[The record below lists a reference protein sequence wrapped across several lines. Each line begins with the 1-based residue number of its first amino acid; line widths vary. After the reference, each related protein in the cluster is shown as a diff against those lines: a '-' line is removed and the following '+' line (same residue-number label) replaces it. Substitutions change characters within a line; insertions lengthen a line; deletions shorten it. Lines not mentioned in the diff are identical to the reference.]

1 MLPRSSSDF
10 WEHLDKL
17 HVEREE
23 RRGIL
28 DTPKN
33 EAGGTFGEREGGR
46 GAPIICTVKREL
58 EVSPVRLSEERGER
72 GREREIKVAEWRFL
86 LREFG
91 ELVKRVILFDAATA
105 TATDSRIS
113 RYRRPPTSVIH
124 NRTKGVVSNGSSF
137 LRQ

>member
-1 MLPRSSSDF
+1 M
-10 WEHLDKL
+10 
-17 HVEREE
+17 
-23 RRGIL
+23 

-58 EVSPVRLSEERGER
+58 EVSPVRLSDEREG
-72 GREREIKVAEWRFL
+72 EIKVTEWRFL

-124 NRTKGVVSNGSSF
+124 NRTKGVVSNGSFF

>member
-1 MLPRSSSDF
+1 M
-10 WEHLDKL
+10 
-17 HVEREE
+17 
-23 RRGIL
+23 

-33 EAGGTFGEREGGR
+33 EAGGTFEGTERGR

-58 EVSPVRLSEERGER
+58 EVSPVRLSDEREG
-72 GREREIKVAEWRFL
+72 EIKVAEWRFL

-91 ELVKRVILFDAATA
+91 ELVKRVILFDAATDA

-113 RYRRPPTSVIH
+113 RYRRPPRSVIH

>member
-1 MLPRSSSDF
+1 ML
-10 WEHLDKL
+10 L
-17 HVEREE
+17 
-23 RRGIL
+23 RRPL
-28 DTPKN
+28 TF
-33 EAGGTFGEREGGR
+33 GGTSGQTSRRRTDLGHAEKRGGWRLWREREGGR

-58 EVSPVRLSEERGER
+58 EVSPVRLSGER
-72 GREREIKVAEWRFL
+72 REGEIKVAEWRFL

-113 RYRRPPTSVIH
+113 RYRPRPPRSVIH